1 MVRIIL
7 FHIWMKRGGE
17 RQGTRWKSCWLLFT
31 LFLAMSIC
39 HTCRSTFFHFE
50 TRLSSPGGN
59 LLEIFLLLR
68 FLSYR
73 STRNFY
79 PLILPS
85 KRGVGRGGKPVFEEK
100 FLRRNSFWERLFNAH
115 PEEEKLFHD
124 GIVSILDFSYCF
136 DVFFSLSLP
145 REKRRNESIET
156 NLFEK
161 I

>member
-1 MVRIIL
+1 MNEERKETGNT
-7 FHIWMKRGGE
+7 MKITLTALYSVPRDE
-17 RQGTRWKSCWLLFT
+17 YLSYVPFDVFPFRDASFFAWWKFT
-31 LFLAMSIC
+31 
-39 HTCRSTFFHFE
+39 
-50 TRLSSPGGN
+50 GN
-59 LLEIFLLLR
+59 LFITAIPILSIDAK
-68 FLSYR
+68 FLSINSSLEER
-73 STRNFY
+73 S
-79 PLILPS
+79 S
-85 KRGVGRGGKPVFEEK
+85 QGGKPVFEEK
-100 FLRRNSFWERLFNAH
+100 FPRRNSFWERLFNAH